1 MGREREAKADILDAY
16 VLKLAWERDTSAQ
29 PLTVLLNLL
38 LTSKTFPTEKNL
50 EHIIPISNVGDRY
63 NPDNYNLLLFHPFQ
77 KIWNLPQI
85 DSLANTS
92 FNSSLLLP
100 KLATF
105 LYCFSLRAI
114 KLNISMHWMRFKL
127 HGS

>member
-1 MGREREAKADILDAY
+1 MP
-16 VLKLAWERDTSAQ
+16 Q
-29 PLTVLLNLL
+29 PLTVLLSLL

-63 NPDNYNLLLFHPFQ
+63 NPDNYNLLLFYPFQ
-77 KIWNLPQI
+77 KKIWNLPQI

-92 FNSSLLLP
+92 FHSSLLLS

-105 LYCFSLRAI
+105 SYCFSLRAI
-114 KLNISMHWMRFKL
+114 KLNYFHALDEI
-127 HGS
+127 